1 MTFETANQLIS
12 FAEQY
17 LRSDGTFWFFGAE
30 PFCNYDVMKYI
41 VEKCTSK
48 GHKWKFGATTN
59 ATLLTKD
66 IVYWMK
72 KHNFSVLCSIDGLKD
87 SHNENRIYHDGKGS
101 WDDAW
106 QGLTNIKEI
115 LTTNP
120 QVRWT
125 VTPSTVKG
133 LAEDIRVFVEEHKI
147 INMPIDFVHEV
158 TWSQNDLDQLQ
169 VELEIF
175 REYYRKWMEQGIP
188 VFNMWVRD
196 ANTAVS
202 SGVRGW
208 KMRCGLGT
216 GSVGIDYDGTIYP
229 CHRFIDSHEI
239 KIGNIYT
246 GFNQTQSEW
255 VEKWLKTPPYC
266 EIPKK
271 CLNCNYKKACSGG
284 CVAMNY
290 DILGTV
296 HAIPD
301 TFCTIKQL
309 ITNSL
314 GDLCKL
320 LQNNKTFKKLYNKP
334 QKQKPPQH
342 SQQPRQFLQQSHQT
356 QPTPPTTTTQTIMPV
371 FQIPQDLCSCQD
383 KPNK

>member
-1 MTFETANQLIS
+1 MTFETADQLIR

-17 LRSDGTFWFFGAE
+17 LRPEGTFWFFGAE

-41 VEKCTSK
+41 VEKSTSK

-66 IVYWMK
+66 IVSWMK
-72 KHNFSVLCSIDGLKD
+72 KYNFSVLCSIDGLKE
-87 SHNENRIYHDGKGS
+87 SHDENRVYHDGKGS
-101 WDDAW
+101 WNDAW

-133 LAEDIRVFVEEHKI
+133 LAESIRVFVEDYKI
-147 INMPIDFVHEV
+147 INMPIDFVHET
-158 TWSQNDLDQLQ
+158 TWTQQDLDNLKA
-169 VELEIF
+169 ELEIF
-175 REYYRKWMEQGIP
+175 REYYQKWMMQGIA

-202 SGVRGW
+202 SGTRAW

-229 CHRFIDSHEI
+229 CHRFIDSHEV
-239 KIGNIYT
+239 KIGDIYT
-246 GFNQTQSEW
+246 GFNQTQIEW
-255 VEKWLKTPPYC
+255 VEKWLRVPPYC
-266 EIPKK
+266 EVPKK
-271 CLNCNYKKACSGG
+271 CLTCNYKKACSGG

-309 ITNSL
+309 ITNIL

-320 LQNNKTFKKLYNKP
+320 LQNNKTFQKLYNN
-334 QKQKPPQH
+334 KQQQYQQQRQS
-342 SQQPRQFLQQSHQT
+342 SQSQT
-356 QPTPPTTTTQTIMPV
+356 RRVSTSAICQMNNDI
-371 FQIPQDLCSCQD
+371 CSCQD
-383 KPNK
+383 RPNK